1 MEPSPA
7 VTNSGPDPKT
17 PSSRIQLITMRI
29 SRPDSNVNPTPRNF
43 ARPKIKRNPKASI
56 FPTLAAQSADEMI
69 FTTSFRG
76 LDECLLI
83 EMWLSIFVCSKL
95 RRDSLKKKRKNMLD
109 YLYTSQYQMRGILS
123 ISKKEDIVKFYENPF
138 QLKVLEEHVT
148 PYCHGRIIL
157 DFESEVEDEIIPI
170 FRKGEEFNYGIEF
183 VLLLAFSESASSG
196 QTEDAMASFASM
208 ILEFP
213 SLIVQSTQGRNF
225 NINSTE
231 YTDVV
236 VIRLRSIEAFE
247 IFVGSTEYKAMWKS
261 KFEPITCKALAI
273 HYSVDPVGT
282 DIM

>member
-1 MEPSPA
+1 
-7 VTNSGPDPKT
+7 
-17 PSSRIQLITMRI
+17 
-29 SRPDSNVNPTPRNF
+29 
-43 ARPKIKRNPKASI
+43 
-56 FPTLAAQSADEMI
+56 
-69 FTTSFRG
+69 
-76 LDECLLI
+76 
-83 EMWLSIFVCSKL
+83 
-95 RRDSLKKKRKNMLD
+95 MLD

-123 ISKKEDIVKFYENPF
+123 ISVGRIVKKNHDAYTHA
-138 QLKVLEEHVT
+138 LA
-148 PYCHGRIIL
+148 RIIL

>member
-1 MEPSPA
+1 MR
-7 VTNSGPDPKT
+7 KQ
-17 PSSRIQLITMRI
+17 SRKGGVACLSDGRGFVKKIQVALFDYCT
-29 SRPDSNVNPTPRNF
+29 VNLTKKCDCCRKVVEHICLF
-43 ARPKIKRNPKASI
+43 KAK
-56 FPTLAAQSADEMI
+56 E
-69 FTTSFRG
+69 G
-76 LDECLLI
+76 LSE
-83 EMWLSIFVCSKL
+83 EKE
-95 RRDSLKKKRKNMLD
+95 KNMLD

-123 ISKKEDIVKFYENPF
+123 ISVGRIVKKNHDAYTHALYVRFQKKEDIVKFYENPF

>member
-1 MEPSPA
+1 M
-7 VTNSGPDPKT
+7 
-17 PSSRIQLITMRI
+17 SSQIGRI
-29 SRPDSNVNPTPRNF
+29 V
-43 ARPKIKRNPKASI
+43 
-56 FPTLAAQSADEMI
+56 
-69 FTTSFRG
+69 
-76 LDECLLI
+76 
-83 EMWLSIFVCSKL
+83 
-95 RRDSLKKKRKNMLD
+95 KKNHD
-109 YLYTSQYQMRGILS
+109 AYTHALYVRFQ
-123 ISKKEDIVKFYENPF
+123 KKEDIVKFYENPF

-148 PYCHGRIIL
+148 PYCH
-157 DFESEVEDEIIPI
+157 SEVEDEIIPI

>member
-1 MEPSPA
+1 MLQA
-7 VTNSGPDPKT
+7 HVV
-17 PSSRIQLITMRI
+17 SSFSRCFSRAASDLKNVDVSFTSLCNLKMRKQ
-29 SRPDSNVNPTPRNF
+29 SRKGGVACLSDGRGFVKKINVVEHICLF
-43 ARPKIKRNPKASI
+43 KAK
-56 FPTLAAQSADEMI
+56 E
-69 FTTSFRG
+69 G
-76 LDECLLI
+76 LSE
-83 EMWLSIFVCSKL
+83 EKE
-95 RRDSLKKKRKNMLD
+95 KNMLD

-123 ISKKEDIVKFYENPF
+123 ISVGRIVKKNHDAYTHALYVRFQKKEDIVKFYENPF

-247 IFVGSTEYKAMWKS
+247 IFVGSTEYKAGSTQAWNS
-261 KFEPITCKALAI
+261 VSSLALL
-273 HYSVDPVGT
+273 DKKN
-282 DIM
+282 

>member
-1 MEPSPA
+1 MR
-7 VTNSGPDPKT
+7 KQ
-17 PSSRIQLITMRI
+17 SRKGGVACLSDGRGFVKKINVVEHICLFKAKEGLSEEKEEKYAGLSLHIPISNAWHSFNI
-29 SRPDSNVNPTPRNF
+29 SR
-43 ARPKIKRNPKASI
+43 KIHDAY
-56 FPTLAAQSADEMI
+56 THA
-69 FTTSFRG
+69 
-76 LDECLLI
+76 
-83 EMWLSIFVCSKL
+83 
-95 RRDSLKKKRKNMLD
+95 
-109 YLYTSQYQMRGILS
+109 LYVRFQ
-123 ISKKEDIVKFYENPF
+123 KKEDIVKFYENPF